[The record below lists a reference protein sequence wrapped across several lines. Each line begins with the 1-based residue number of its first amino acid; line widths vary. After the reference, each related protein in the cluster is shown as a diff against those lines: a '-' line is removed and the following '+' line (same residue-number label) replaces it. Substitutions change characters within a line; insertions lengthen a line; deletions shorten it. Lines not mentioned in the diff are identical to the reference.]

1 MEVVEPHVK
10 NPFSQAAWLVILLSC
25 AVTSATAEEEVVDVG
40 GTMVSI
46 VAPDNWCTLE
56 PGRVTHP
63 RVVGMVREIME
74 RTDQTFVVGYADC
87 GELDRWQ
94 TAGQRNLENYGFVA
108 YHNGLRKFVYPG
120 TDAAFVL
127 EMRKSMENVGQKY
140 VDDLVDRAREVV
152 EDIQRLAKLG
162 KLTYLDL
169 GIVGEDESSLYGAR
183 LVAVPTELGDRK
195 LLAISYA
202 ATLLRKKVMNTY
214 VYTRYD
220 DAQVFPQ
227 LLKEHKSWMARLRAV
242 N

>member
-1 MEVVEPHVK
+1 VK
-10 NPFSQAAWLVILLSC
+10 KPFFQAAWLVILLSC
-25 AVTSATAEEEVVDVG
+25 AVTSIAAEEELADVG
-40 GTMVSI
+40 GTMVGI

-56 PGRVTHP
+56 SGRVTDG
-63 RVVGMVREIME
+63 RLVGMLREMTE
-74 RTDQTFVVGYADC
+74 RTGHTFVVGYADC

-108 YHNGLRKFVYPG
+108 YNNGLRKFVYPG

-227 LLKEHKSWMARLRAV
+227 LLKEHKSWTARLRAV